1 MHIHALW
8 QFPMK
13 GVGGSTLDHLHLAV
27 DQPFAGDRRYALS
40 AGSAK
45 ATHAG
50 DNQWLQKAHFLQLMT
65 TESLAA
71 LSCRQDG
78 DRLIIEQA
86 GGAVFDGNLT
96 EPDARTRCQSIIADL
111 LQLPDASA
119 LRIHVIDNG
128 AYTDQSAP
136 LISIGGSASLAT
148 FAAATNTKP
157 DARRFRLNIML
168 ATDTAFFENQW
179 CGARLHIGDAVIEI
193 VDHVGR
199 CAAINVDPA
208 TATRE
213 SDYLAIMRHSFGH
226 SHLGVFGRVIKKGV
240 ICTGDSVSVIQPD

>member
-1 MHIHALW
+1 MHIQALW

-13 GVGGSTLDHLHLAV
+13 GVGGSTLGQTHLAV
-27 DQPFAGDRRYALS
+27 DQPIAGDRRYALS

-45 ATHAG
+45 AAHAG
-50 DNQWLQKAHFLQLMT
+50 DNQWLKKAHFLQLMT
-65 TESLAA
+65 TEKLAA

-78 DRLIIEQA
+78 DTVIIEQSA
-86 GGAVFDGNLT
+86 KPVFDGNLT
-96 EPDARTRCQSIIADL
+96 EPDARARCQSFITDL
-111 LQLPDASA
+111 LQLPDLSA
-119 LRIHVIDNG
+119 VRIHVIYNG

-136 LISIGGSASLAT
+136 LISIGGSASVAA
-148 FAAATNTKP
+148 FAAATNTTP
-157 DARRFRLNIML
+157 DARRFRLNMIL
-168 ATDTAFFENQW
+168 ATETAFIENQW
-179 CGARLHIGDAVIEI
+179 CGARLRIGDAVIEI

-226 SHLGVFGRVIKKGV
+226 SHLGVFGRVVKKGA
-240 ICTGDSVSVIQPD
+240 IGIGDSVSAIQPD